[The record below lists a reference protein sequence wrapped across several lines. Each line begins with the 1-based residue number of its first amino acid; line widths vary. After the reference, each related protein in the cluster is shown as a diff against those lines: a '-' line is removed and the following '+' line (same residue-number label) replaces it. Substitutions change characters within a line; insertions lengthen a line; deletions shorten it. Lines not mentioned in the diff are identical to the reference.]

1 MTKGEEIV
9 QAIITELS
17 GITLIAGLYDW
28 RTLNLDEMA
37 LPAINVK
44 DNGDSPTLSPS
55 QRTYETLEKI
65 SVEIIVKGRDKQEK
79 QDTNDPAVTQLRLI
93 QAEVESILIRENQV
107 LGGIIRRLIYTGS
120 QVTAASTAN
129 LTAMVRTLTFD
140 AQWERNVF
148 RPA

>member
-17 GITLIAGLYDW
+17 SITLATAVYDW
-28 RTLNLDEMA
+28 RTLNLDSMS

-44 DNGDSPTLSPS
+44 DNGDAPTLSPS
-55 QRTYETLEKI
+55 QRTYETMEKI

-79 QDTNDPAVTQLRLI
+79 QDANDPAVSQLRLI
-93 QAEVESILIRENQV
+93 QAEVENILIRENQV
-107 LGGIIRRLIYTGS
+107 LGGVIRRLIYTGS
-120 QVTAASTAN
+120 QVTSASTAD
-129 LTAMVRTLTFD
+129 LTVMVRTLTFD

-148 RPA
+148 PP

>member
-93 QAEVESILIRENQV
+93 QEEVENILIRENQV
-107 LGGIIRRLIYTGS
+107 LGGVIRRLIYTGS
-120 QVTAASTAN
+120 QVTTASTSD
-129 LTAMVRTLTFD
+129 LTVMVRTLTFD
-140 AQWERNVF
+140 AQWERVVF
-148 RPA
+148 PP

>member
-148 RPA
+148 PPA